1 MKDFSPNHY
10 ERAFE
15 NWLIDNHIQYVTVDE
30 HKKSAFGQS
39 KVKSFDFLL
48 YPPNEQGPRFAVRS
62 PRDSLRRT
70 PDSGT
75 QQIIIA
81 EVKGRLFKG
90 TSFAKL
96 TGFECW
102 VTAEDI
108 DGLTKWREVFGRG
121 HTAVFVFAY
130 KIENVDVDFDG
141 REVYDSDTNRY
152 VFFAIE
158 LDDYRRFM
166 KRRSPKW
173 QTVTLPADRFRQCAT
188 QLQQLLF

>member
-15 NWLIDNHIQYVTVDE
+15 NWLTVNHIQYTSVDE
-30 HKKSAFGQS
+30 HKKAVFGRS
-39 KVKSFDFLL
+39 KIKSFDFLL
-48 YPPNEQGPRFAVRS
+48 YPRNGQV
-62 PRDSLRRT
+62 
-70 PDSGT
+70 
-75 QQIIIA
+75 IIA

-108 DGLTKWREVFGRG
+108 DGLTKWQEIFGLG
-121 HTAVFVFAY
+121 HLIVFVFAY
-130 KIENVDVDFDG
+130 KIENIDVDFDG
-141 REVYDSDTNRY
+141 RDVFNFDAYRY
-152 VFFAIE
+152 IFFAVK
-158 LDDYRRFM
+158 LDDYRKFM

-173 QTVTLPADRFRQCAT
+173 KTVTLPADKFRQCVM
-188 QLQQLLF
+188 QLQNLLF